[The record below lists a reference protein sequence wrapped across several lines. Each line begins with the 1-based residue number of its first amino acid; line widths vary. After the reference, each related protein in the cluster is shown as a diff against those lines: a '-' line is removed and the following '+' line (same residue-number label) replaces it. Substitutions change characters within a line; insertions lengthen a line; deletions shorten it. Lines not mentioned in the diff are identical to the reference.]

1 MTPTTSPHTQPRRTG
16 TLRSGRP
23 TAEQAARLDRDVR
36 ECALQLFLEN
46 GYEGT
51 TMDAVARAAGT
62 TKVSLYARFASK
74 EALFSSVLE
83 WAIQRTD
90 WPVPETEPPDLDDLE
105 GALTAIAH
113 SALRRALN
121 PAMVNLSRIAIA
133 QASRFP
139 EIARRTQAASFWPRQ
154 QVVID
159 LLTRHARS
167 GTIVAVEPEILA
179 EHFLAMVGGM
189 PARLASFGMR
199 RDPAVQEQHT
209 MVAVRLFVRSLR
221 PD

>member
-1 MTPTTSPHTQPRRTG
+1 
-16 TLRSGRP
+16 
-23 TAEQAARLDRDVR
+23 VR
-36 ECALQLFLEN
+36 ECALRLFLER

-51 TMDAVARAAGT
+51 TMDAVAQGAGT
-62 TKVSLYARFASK
+62 TKVSLYARFPSK

-90 WPVPETEPPDLDDLE
+90 WPAPEPDPPDPADLQ

-113 SALRRALN
+113 SALRRALD
-121 PAMVNLSRIAIA
+121 PAMVSLSRIAIA

-139 EIARRTQAASFWPRQ
+139 EIARRTQAAAFWPRQ
-154 QVVID
+154 QQVVD
-159 LLTRHARS
+159 LLMRHAAL
-167 GTIVAVEPEILA
+167 GTIVADDPDILA

-199 RDPAVQEQHT
+199 RSHAAQEHHT
-209 MVAVRLFVRSLR
+209 EVAVRLFARSLR